1 MKQQRQYRSAEDKV
15 KLLRLHLVEKQP
27 VSKICEDAGIAP
39 TVFYRWQE
47 SLFVNGALAL
57 ENKHRPERSK
67 DQERIEKL
75 ESRLRQKDE
84 VMAELLGEYVALK
97 KEFGEL

>member
-47 SLFVNGALAL
+47 SLFVNGALATIGARL
-57 ENKHRPERSK
+57 E
-67 DQERIEKL
+67 
-75 ESRLRQKDE
+75 RLTT
-84 VMAELLGEYVALK
+84 V
-97 KEFGEL
+97 